1 MLINLRERNRSDG
14 RMGYR
19 DRDKRKERRK
29 SGRLGE
35 LLSRKARRAQ
45 DKERKRR
52 HLNHLYDGTCR
63 SNMNAAQK
71 MRWECAQSLREIMKS
86 PGRGKKKRASEKRRE
101 RKKERK
107 KENRSS
113 GRVPLLVLL
122 SFASIACALLCALF
136 MIPHPETVATCLLTP
151 ALDRPFLI
159 ILFYPPTPTPTPTH
173 GPERPKHARYTL
185 HSHLLCAQ
193 RMALHASTIFLDAC
207 SRCVSPQVVVFFA
220 QVPQTTV
227 ACSSNSSLRRPAVQ
241 QVVPFLLRQ
250 GFLPGVQLLV
260 PVVIYAPLL
269 VAFLFLVLRL
279 CHRRHC
285 RCQRWWWR

>member
-107 KENRSS
+107 KEREQKQRARAFVGPAVVCVHCICCVRSVYDTTPGNRGHLFIYPRSRSS
-113 GRVPLLVLL
+113 LLWR
-122 SFASIACALLCALF
+122 FIHPRPR
-136 MIPHPETVATCLLTP
+136 PHTGAWPRA
-151 ALDRPFLI
+151 A
-159 ILFYPPTPTPTPTH
+159 
-173 GPERPKHARYTL
+173 KARTLYGYTL
-185 HSHLLCAQ
+185 HS
-193 RMALHASTIFLDAC
+193 
-207 SRCVSPQVVVFFA
+207 
-220 QVPQTTV
+220 
-227 ACSSNSSLRRPAVQ
+227 
-241 QVVPFLLRQ
+241 
-250 GFLPGVQLLV
+250 
-260 PVVIYAPLL
+260 PLL
-269 VAFLFLVLRL
+269 WVLARAAYRL
-279 CHRRHC
+279 KLSSSSHRSPR
-285 RCQRWWWR
+285 QQ